1 MLSSSLLFPPE
12 VVELLKPF
20 AFHTLLKIV
29 FLFLLCSFLPLVIC
43 HDCSFCSVF
52 PVLPQGLF
60 PRCLLINVCQC
71 PPFPSSN
78 HFLKTLLF
86 YKMQPFERCSLGLA
100 RSSSTLFDRMKP
112 IQNQYN
118 HCFHTWYNHCYLFCF
133 VPPSSVVLIFTCA
146 IASLKTLRS
155 KGGKMAWWLL
165 CFPNF
170 LVLHGEGWMQ
180 LVYWGFVPHG
190 PPAQMP

>member
-43 HDCSFCSVF
+43 HDCSFCSIF

-112 IQNQYN
+112 NKTSTTIA
-118 HCFHTWYNHCYLFCF
+118 
-133 VPPSSVVLIFTCA
+133 FTLGITTVTFFA
-146 IASLKTLRS
+146 
-155 KGGKMAWWLL
+155 L
-165 CFPNF
+165 CHQA
-170 LVLHGEGWMQ
+170 LWC
-180 LVYWGFVPHG
+180 
-190 PPAQMP
+190 